1 MSKKRI
7 STATALLVALQ
18 LGQLGWL
25 GWFQYDKSAATSRQ
39 QEQLTQYSA
48 ELDGLRTA
56 NTELAAAVSS
66 LQGTTQTQLG
76 SLEAKVTEL
85 RQITD
90 SLGASQV
97 DTLELRVVLAAKVEQ
112 LVDDVTALKRIPA
125 VLPLPAAPATPTPAK
140 SQPQKRPAPVARV
153 AKVTPKPVSPP
164 PFVLLGIET
173 RAGEPFASIARD
185 GAASLEDVQLLRAG
199 EAYQSWKLLRVED
212 RAAVFSAGGEERVVS
227 IR

>member
-7 STATALLVALQ
+7 TATALLVALQ

-25 GWFQYDKSAATSRQ
+25 GWFQYDKSISTTRL
-39 QEQLTQYSA
+39 QEQLTQTSA
-48 ELDGLRTA
+48 ELDGLRAA
-56 NTELAAAVSS
+56 NTELAGAVSS
-66 LQGTTQTQLG
+66 LKGTTKAQLG
-76 SLEAKVTEL
+76 SLDTKVAEL
-85 RQITD
+85 KELTD

-112 LVDDVTALKRIPA
+112 LIDDVTALKRTPA
-125 VLPLPAAPATPTPAK
+125 SLPRPAAPTSPTPAK
-140 SQPQKRPAPVARV
+140 SPPKTRPAPAARI
-153 AKVTPKPVSPP
+153 AKAKPKPAPP

-185 GAASLEDVQLLRAG
+185 GAASLGDVQLLRPG
-199 EAYQSWKLLRVED
+199 EAYQSWKLIRVED
-212 RAAVFSAGGEERVVS
+212 RAAVFSAGGEEQVVS

>member
-39 QEQLTQYSA
+39 QEQLTQTSA
-48 ELDGLRTA
+48 ELDGLRAA
-56 NTELAAAVSS
+56 NTELAEAVSS
-66 LQGTTQTQLG
+66 LKGTTNAQLS
-76 SLEAKVTEL
+76 SLDTKVAEL
-85 RQITD
+85 KQLAD

-112 LVDDVTALKRIPA
+112 LVEDVTALKRIPA
-125 VLPLPAAPATPTPAK
+125 SLPQPAAPAIPTPVK
-140 SQPQKRPAPVARV
+140 SPPKKRPAPAARI
-153 AKVTPKPVSPP
+153 AKAKPKLASPP

-185 GAASLEDVQLLRAG
+185 GAASLGDVQLLRPG
-199 EAYQSWKLLRVED
+199 EAYQSWKLIRVED